1 MILKRLSRM
10 AIVCALLCVC
20 LLKSQK
26 SSAAEV
32 GKENNHSLLSTVAP
46 FVSNIQR
53 KYSQILGVLP
63 QAITNINLYSFID
76 QWYGTKYLWGGT
88 TENGIDCSAFVQK
101 IYENVFNTLILR
113 TSKLQS
119 LMCGALT
126 RSTAD
131 LKEGDLIF
139 FKTRGNFISHVG
151 IYLQNNHFVHSC
163 SSAGVTISD
172 LNNAYWSKVFAGAG
186 EVLHNS

>member
-1 MILKRLSRM
+1 MILKRLSRL

-20 LLKSQK
+20 LLKTQS
-26 SSAAEV
+26 SSAAEAE
-32 GKENNHSLLSTVAP
+32 GQDSHSLLKTMTP
-46 FVSNIQR
+46 IVSGIQQ
-53 KYSQILGVLP
+53 KYSEMLGVLP

-76 QWYGTKYLWGGT
+76 KWYGTKYLWGGT
-88 TENGIDCSAFVQK
+88 SENGIDCSAFVQK

-119 LMCGALT
+119 VMCGALT
-126 RSTAD
+126 RNTD
-131 LKEGDLIF
+131 KLKEGDLIF

-163 SSAGVTISD
+163 SSAGVTISTLD
-172 LNNAYWSKVFAGAG
+172 NAYWSKVFAGAG
-186 EVLHNS
+186 QILHS